1 MGKKRGSSSRKVK
14 IKRSKR
20 LAVGLLAAGLALFAG
35 FGLWQSRA
43 PEKPVTRPPYEEP
56 VRFASQIERMVW
68 RADNAIYRSV
78 REEGINSSSGLA
90 ISVHPTNQRGLDLDF
105 TEVTVTAADDQQ
117 RLSVQRAVCQRL
129 NQMGKD
135 VRLESEVA
143 PGGRLTVHVHLR
155 DFYTHRIA
163 FATETERRPAK
174 KRPQVAIIIDD
185 LGYDRRLASEFF
197 GLDLPLTM
205 SVLPSAPYAKEIAA
219 EARVRGFELMLHI
232 PMEPRN
238 PNGSN
243 PGPVVLTT
251 DMGEKRIREILS
263 DSLAKIPGARGVNN
277 HMGSLFTEDRAKMAV
292 LLAELKKKGLFF
304 VDSRTSSN
312 TIGRS
317 LARQMGV
324 RAAERN
330 VFLDHDL
337 QFEALRIQM
346 DRLLGLSRSQGSG
359 VGIGHPHQETVDL
372 LKEYLPK
379 LRREYEIV
387 PVSDLTG

>member
-1 MGKKRGSSSRKVK
+1 M
-14 IKRSKR
+14 
-20 LAVGLLAAGLALFAG
+20 AAGLALFAG

-56 VRFASQIERMVW
+56 LRFASQIERMVW
-68 RADNAIYRSV
+68 RADNAIYRSA
-78 REEGINSSSGLA
+78 REEGINSSIGLA

-129 NQMGKD
+129 HQMGED
-135 VRLESEVA
+135 VRLESEAA

-163 FATETERRPAK
+163 FATETAKRPTK
-174 KRPQVAIIIDD
+174 KKPQVAIIIDD

-205 SVLPSAPYAKEIAA
+205 SVLPSAPYTKEIAA
-219 EARVRGFELMLHI
+219 EARVRGLEIMLHI
-232 PMEPRN
+232 PMESRN
-238 PNGSN
+238 PNGSS
-243 PGPVVLTT
+243 PGPGVLTT
-251 DMGEKRIREILS
+251 DMGEKRIREVLS
-263 DSLAKIPGARGVNN
+263 DSLGKIPGARGVNN
-277 HMGSLFTEDRAKMAV
+277 HMGSLFTADRAKMTV
-292 LLAELKKKGLFF
+292 FLGELKKKGLFF

-330 VFLDHDL
+330 VFIDHDL

-346 DRLLGLSRSQGSG
+346 DRLLGLSRSQGFG

-379 LRREYEIV
+379 LRKEYEIV